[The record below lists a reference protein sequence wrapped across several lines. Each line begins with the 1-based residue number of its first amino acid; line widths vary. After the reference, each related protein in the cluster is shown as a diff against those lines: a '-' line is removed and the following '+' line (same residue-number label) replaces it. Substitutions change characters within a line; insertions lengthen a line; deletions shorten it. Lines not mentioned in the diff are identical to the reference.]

1 MKTQDMVRELLE
13 VTERFNKTASPQI
26 DRDSAKLRLR
36 QRISHTTN
44 IIHLASKFFADSSQQ
59 WLNQPHKMLDN
70 RVPLD
75 IIDRD
80 EGLQQ
85 TEELLEKMAEIV
97 DRAIKVFNN
106 ESVAKNWLRTPN
118 PYLGDLI
125 PLNMLESAE
134 GIEHV
139 LDMLGR
145 IDYGVYS

>member
-13 VTERFNKTASPQI
+13 VTERFNQTASPQI
-26 DRDSAKLRLR
+26 DRESAKLRLH
-36 QRISHTTN
+36 QRISHATN
-44 IIHLASKFFADSSQQ
+44 IIHLASKIFADSSQQ
-59 WLNQPHKMLDN
+59 WLNQPHKMLDD

-85 TEELLEKMAEIV
+85 TEDLLGKMAEIV

-118 PYLGDLI
+118 PYLDDLI

>member
-1 MKTQDMVRELLE
+1 
-13 VTERFNKTASPQI
+13 
-26 DRDSAKLRLR
+26 
-36 QRISHTTN
+36 
-44 IIHLASKFFADSSQQ
+44 
-59 WLNQPHKMLDN
+59 MLDD

-85 TEELLEKMAEIV
+85 TENLLEKMAEIV
-97 DRAIKVFNN
+97 DRAIAVFNN

-134 GIEHV
+134 GIEHI

>member
-26 DRDSAKLRLR
+26 DRD
-36 QRISHTTN
+36 RISHATN
-44 IIHLASKFFADSSQQ
+44 IIHLASKIFADSSQQ
-59 WLNQPHKMLDN
+59 WLNQPHKMLDD

-80 EGLQQ
+80 EGLRQ
-85 TEELLEKMAEIV
+85 TEDLLEKMAEIV

-118 PYLGDLI
+118 PYLDDLI

-145 IDYGVYS
+145 IEYGVYS

>member
-13 VTERFNKTASPQI
+13 VTDRFNKTASPQI
-26 DRDSAKLRLR
+26 VDEASRNENRD
-36 QRISHTTN
+36 RISHATN
-44 IIHLASKFFADSSQQ
+44 IIHLASKIFADSSQQ
-59 WLNQPHKMLDN
+59 WLNQPQKMLDN
-70 RVPLD
+70 RIPLD
-75 IIDRD
+75 IIDSD

-85 TEELLEKMAEIV
+85 TEDLLEKIAKIV
-97 DRAIKVFNN
+97 DRAIEVFNN
-106 ESVAKNWLRTPN
+106 ESVAKSWLRTPN

-134 GIEHV
+134 GIEEV

>member
-1 MKTQDMVRELLE
+1 
-13 VTERFNKTASPQI
+13 
-26 DRDSAKLRLR
+26 
-36 QRISHTTN
+36 
-44 IIHLASKFFADSSQQ
+44 
-59 WLNQPHKMLDN
+59 
-70 RVPLD
+70 
-75 IIDRD
+75 
-80 EGLQQ
+80 
-85 TEELLEKMAEIV
+85 MAEIV

-118 PYLGDLI
+118 SYLGDLI